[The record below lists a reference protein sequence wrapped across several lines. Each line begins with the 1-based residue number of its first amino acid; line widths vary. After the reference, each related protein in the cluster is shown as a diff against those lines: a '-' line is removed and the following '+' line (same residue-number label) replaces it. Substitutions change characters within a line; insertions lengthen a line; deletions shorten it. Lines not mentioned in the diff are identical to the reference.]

1 MNDNV
6 AILLCTY
13 NGEKY
18 LKEQL
23 DSLLNQTYKNFVC
36 YVHDDCSNDN
46 TLSILNE
53 YKKIMKSKL
62 IILSY
67 KNENHNASYNFCS
80 LIRYIYA
87 NTLEEYIMFCDQDD
101 VWLPNKIEKSIQAI
115 KNYKDKPTL
124 VFSDQFITDDQLKIK
139 YKSNS
144 DIIKRNNKDY
154 TFKRIVFRNVACGCT
169 MCINR
174 KLLELSCIYMNP
186 DNIVMH
192 DWWIMLV
199 AKSVGK
205 VIFLQ
210 DSLMY
215 YRQHD
220 SNSLGVDNN
229 RYLKKIKKYLFSFS
243 SSIKARK
250 IQVDKCIKQVYELKK
265 LGDYCNNINEVNIF
279 CKNMKKNKLYRIVFI
294 LKEQYITIS
303 NFFTILL
310 V

>member
-1 MNDNV
+1 
-6 AILLCTY
+6 
-13 NGEKY
+13 
-18 LKEQL
+18 
-23 DSLLNQTYKNFVC
+23 
-36 YVHDDCSNDN
+36 
-46 TLSILNE
+46 
-53 YKKIMKSKL
+53 
-62 IILSY
+62 
-67 KNENHNASYNFCS
+67 
-80 LIRYIYA
+80 
-87 NTLEEYIMFCDQDD
+87 
-101 VWLPNKIEKSIQAI
+101 
-115 KNYKDKPTL
+115 
-124 VFSDQFITDDQLKIK
+124 
-139 YKSNS
+139 
-144 DIIKRNNKDY
+144 
-154 TFKRIVFRNVACGCT
+154 
-169 MCINR
+169 
-174 KLLELSCIYMNP
+174 
-186 DNIVMH
+186 MH

-294 LKEQYITIS
+294 LKEQYIAIS